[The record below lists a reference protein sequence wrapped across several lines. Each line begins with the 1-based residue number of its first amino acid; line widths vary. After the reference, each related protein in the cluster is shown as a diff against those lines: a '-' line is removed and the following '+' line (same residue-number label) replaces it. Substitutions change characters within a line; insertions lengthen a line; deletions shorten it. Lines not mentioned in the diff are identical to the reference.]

1 MMWLVFQTDPYCC
14 SADYRAVNHLK
25 RRWLIASSQG
35 HFCSDKIIYCF
46 TFAFPKIVSGFKE
59 HSFPSFEHV
68 SNVLFSL
75 SHILPAA
82 TECWP
87 QEASWVRR
95 KSLHHLL
102 HSLSPQV
109 QTPVISVD
117 FDSFSTCSFY
127 WRLREM
133 RLERSVSWLSSTFP
147 WFRWQMDFSV
157 SWGLTTHYVITRYAL
172 YYSKSHLSAVS
183 LKWPTLDNSKQDFN
197 FLWCAWNF
205 LRHLSLHIYTIY
217 KMSKVLTWI

>member
-1 MMWLVFQTDPYCC
+1 M
-14 SADYRAVNHLK
+14 HLT
-25 RRWLIASSQG
+25 S
-35 HFCSDKIIYCF
+35 
-46 TFAFPKIVSGFKE
+46 P
-59 HSFPSFEHV
+59 
-68 SNVLFSL
+68 
-75 SHILPAA
+75 PAA
-82 TECWP
+82 PSKCAAP
-87 QEASWVRR
+87 FCIRNFMASIKLCPSRSESNWFYLRLGIQTHR
-95 KSLHHLL
+95 FQNYPFLNHHLL

-197 FLWCAWNF
+197 FLWCVWNF